1 MLPIT
6 NHLLADNI
14 GRGLFLTENAADE
27 ATIYLYDVIVNDSSW
42 GGISAIDFVRE
53 LAAAQV
59 GTIHLR
65 INSPGGEVFAA
76 QAMVQAVK
84 EHPAKVVA
92 HIDGLAA
99 SSASWLAL
107 SADEVH
113 IASGGMIMIH
123 QAMTY
128 AVGNAKDMHA
138 TAAMLEKIDRV
149 LVDLYVEATG
159 QTEERIAEWMAA
171 ETWFSAQEAVDAG
184 FASSIA
190 TAEAKNL
197 KAWNLSSYANA
208 PPMGGSDKKS
218 PDSHS
223 PDNAHRHRLLS
234 LSQALFD

>member
-6 NHLLADNI
+6 NRLLADNI

-76 QAMVQAVK
+76 QAMAQAVK

-208 PPMGGSDKKS
+208 PPLGGSDKKS
-218 PDSHS
+218 HDSHS

-234 LSQALFD
+234 LSKALFD

>member
-6 NHLLADNI
+6 NRLLADNI

-76 QAMVQAVK
+76 QAMAQAVK

-208 PPMGGSDKKS
+208 PPLGESDKKS

-234 LSQALFD
+234 LSKALFD

>member
-6 NHLLADNI
+6 NRLLADNI

-76 QAMVQAVK
+76 QAMAQAVK

-113 IASGGMIMIH
+113 IASGSMIMIH

-234 LSQALFD
+234 LSKALFD

>member
-6 NHLLADNI
+6 NRLLADNI

-27 ATIYLYDVIVNDSSW
+27 ATIYLYDVIVSDSSW

-76 QAMVQAVK
+76 QAMAQAVK

-218 PDSHS
+218 HDSHS

-234 LSQALFD
+234 LSKALFD

>member
-6 NHLLADNI
+6 NRLLADNI

-76 QAMVQAVK
+76 QAMAQAVK

-234 LSQALFD
+234 LSKALFD

>member
-6 NHLLADNI
+6 NRLLADNI

-208 PPMGGSDKKS
+208 PPLGESDKKS

-234 LSQALFD
+234 LSKALFD

>member
-1 MLPIT
+1 M
-6 NHLLADNI
+6 
-14 GRGLFLTENAADE
+14 
-27 ATIYLYDVIVNDSSW
+27 IVNDSSW
-42 GGISAIDFVRE
+42 GGIPAIDFVRE

-76 QAMVQAVK
+76 QAMAQAVK

-234 LSQALFD
+234 LSKALFD